1 MRSLAERHLELIDE
15 RWKAN
20 HWAAMSCRNVEDL
33 VRLSIQTV
41 EWIDREEEN
50 WRHSVLS
57 GATSYSEVEER
68 FFATLYDRW
77 LQLCRNFLE
86 PIARLEGQGFVVEMA
101 DRFRAHIR
109 ETEGLLTPD
118 AQFFAAD
125 ELVRLRDEA
134 IDEHRRGEGEN
145 VVGQG

>member
-1 MRSLAERHLELIDE
+1 MPSLAQRHLELIDE
-15 RWKAN
+15 QWQAN
-20 HWAAMSCRNVEDL
+20 HLAAMSCRNVEDL

-41 EWIDREEEN
+41 EWINREEEN
-50 WRHSVLS
+50 WRYSVLS
-57 GATSYSEVEER
+57 GTTAYSEVEER
-68 FFATLYDRW
+68 SFAAMYDRW
-77 LQLCRNFLE
+77 LRLCRNFLE
-86 PIARLEGQGFVVEMA
+86 PLSRIEGQGFVVEMA

-109 ETEGLLTPD
+109 ETEGILTPD

-125 ELVRLRDEA
+125 ALVRLRDEA